1 MAETTDTNRGA
12 EAQRSS
18 VTKSTPE
25 ARAWFVREVVPL
37 ESVLMHYL
45 QHNWRDRSEIADLRQ
60 EVYARV
66 FEAACEQ
73 IPERPKQFVF
83 ATARNLLVDRVRQAQ
98 IVPIEAVADFE
109 AVEIARDVPG
119 PDRSVIA
126 RDELRRLQIA
136 LDRLPPRCREA
147 VVLRKIDGH
156 SLREI
161 AQRMGI
167 AEKTV
172 KAHLNDGVRALA
184 DMRYGEQPSARGN
197 P

>member
-1 MAETTDTNRGA
+1 MAETTDTSRSAGA
-12 EAQRSS
+12 QGSS
-18 VTKSTPE
+18 VTRSTPE

-37 ESVLMHYL
+37 ESALMHYL
-45 QHNWRDRSEIADLRQ
+45 QHNWRDRNAIADLRQ

-73 IPERPKQFVF
+73 IPDRPKQFVF
-83 ATARNLLVDRVRQAQ
+83 ATARNLLIDRVRQAQ
-98 IVPIEAVADFE
+98 IVPIEVVADFE
-109 AVEIARDVPG
+109 ALEIARDAPG

-126 RDELRRLQIA
+126 RDELRRLQTA
-136 LDRLPPRCREA
+136 LDQLPPRCREA
-147 VVLRKIDGH
+147 VILRKVDGL

-172 KAHLNDGVRALA
+172 KAHLNDGVKALA
-184 DMRYGEQPSARGN
+184 DMRYGAPNARGDS
-197 P
+197 

>member
-12 EAQRSS
+12 EAQGSS

-45 QHNWRDRSEIADLRQ
+45 QHNWRDRSEITDLRQ
-60 EVYARV
+60 EVYMRV

-83 ATARNLLVDRVRQAQ
+83 ATARNLLIDRVRQAQ
-98 IVPIEAVADFE
+98 IVPIEVVADFE
-109 AVEIARDVPG
+109 ALEIASGTPG

-147 VVLRKIDGH
+147 VILRKVDGL

-167 AEKTV
+167 AEKTI

-184 DMRYGEQPSARGN
+184 DMRYGEQPPARGN
-197 P
+197 S